1 MDSGTAL
8 IAPLM
13 IFSIGTTTVSGL
25 NFNPYLFIL
34 ERGAKP
40 VFCSPSISE
49 ALLPG
54 RIGFLET
61 IFQEVHL
68 RPARTRLSPFFISL
82 ALKYAGRNK
91 PIPSSAYFQSGQA
104 NRSWANRNLRF
115 LSACLRSWALSPQFP
130 WPLKELCEGKEQTNR
145 P

>member
-1 MDSGTAL
+1 
-8 IAPLM
+8 M
-13 IFSIGTTTVSGL
+13 ILSIGTTTVSGL

-61 IFQEVHL
+61 IFIDFANLFHL
-68 RPARTRLSPFFISL
+68 R
-82 ALKYAGRNK
+82 GD
-91 PIPSSAYFQSGQA
+91 GM
-104 NRSWANRNLRF
+104 
-115 LSACLRSWALSPQFP
+115 
-130 WPLKELCEGKEQTNR
+130 G
-145 P
+145 